1 MAEKLNVANTT
12 FHDDE
17 YVQLSDEFEQIR
29 TCIGM
34 YISYRGTKAAI
45 HLFKE
50 IFNNALDEC
59 VNPNSPADIV
69 KVYFDEA
76 LGEIMI
82 SDNGRG
88 IPFEVMKA
96 TITEKHTSTKFGR
109 KFNVDSAGE
118 NGVGLKVTAALSD
131 YFEATSFRCKES
143 KTIIF
148 RDGVMEEPS
157 IKKEKKE
164 THGFLVR
171 FRPSPKY
178 LGEIN
183 MTKDDICDWLRC
195 MSYIC
200 PKGIT
205 MQLYSMKKG
214 AEICEKS
221 EYVHEGLT
229 ADIAFMAESMEVPPI
244 ELHAS
249 QEGENVENEIKLDI
263 AFTYDKTVDY
273 EVIDSY
279 CNYVHTI
286 ENGEHV
292 SGTESAICSFFVREG
307 RKQDPNAKYEIT
319 YEDCKKGLVLAV
331 NCRTVKPDFGGQ
343 VKEKVTNP
351 TIRTDSRKLMA
362 KALEDY
368 FLDKQNVLK
377 KLIDYLR
384 KIARIRIEASGIK
397 GIDVKK
403 PTSWIDD
410 AIITAYYPIADRN
423 SKGYKELIIAEGVSA
438 GGGILAVRNPE
449 YQAIL
454 EMRGVPFNAYTATLQ
469 RTLQNEVFRQLVK
482 VLGCGVGADFNIAH
496 LKWNRIIIMTD
507 SDVDGFNITSLVCAF
522 FVKHMPQIIEEERL
536 YKSVPPLYSLAHS
549 AKNRKYT
556 KKDFIF
562 DKKEYFDLQNQ
573 IIADN
578 VILQTVWEDKDGV
591 HYKNLTKKEALKFL
605 EMNQMYSYYLKNFH
619 KKTACPTMVL
629 EVICWELLST
639 AVARDFTVVDSWETR
654 FKEVIE
660 KDFPE
665 MTFDVVTHSLSGSL
679 HGDMVTVIVD
689 DIFIKNSRK
698 FMNILAQ
705 NDNLYVRF
713 TNKNEPESLILCT
726 IGDFLN
732 ATGQTYNVDIAQR
745 FKGIGEV
752 PQELLFRST
761 LNPAVRKL
769 IKVTMDDPLKADET
783 FNILHGDNT
792 SDERKKLIEGDWLT
806 LEDLD
811 N

>member
-1 MAEKLNVANTT
+1 MAEKLKVNTT
-12 FHDDE
+12 KFHDDE

-59 VNPNSPADIV
+59 VNTNSPADTV

-82 SDNGRG
+82 LDNGRG

-131 YFEATSFRCKES
+131 YFEATSYRGKES

-148 RDGVMEEPS
+148 RDGKMEEPP

-164 THGFLVR
+164 QHGFLVR

-205 MQLYSMKKG
+205 MQLYTMRKG
-214 AEICEKS
+214 S
-221 EYVHEGLT
+221 ETCDKTEYTHEGLA
-229 ADIAFMAESMEVPPI
+229 ADISYMAESMEIPPI
-244 ELHAS
+244 ELHTS
-249 QEGENVENEIKLDI
+249 QEGDNVENEMKLDV
-263 AFTYDKTVDY
+263 AFTYDKTTDN
-273 EVIDSY
+273 EVIDSF

-292 SGTESAICSFFVREG
+292 SGVESAICSFFVREG
-307 RKQDPNAKYEIT
+307 RKMDQNAKYEIL
-319 YEDCKKGLVLAV
+319 YEDCKKGLILAV

-351 TIRTDSRKLMA
+351 TIRTDARKLIV
-362 KALEDY
+362 KELDNY

-377 KLIDYLR
+377 KIIDYLR

-403 PTSWIDD
+403 PSSWMDD
-410 AIITAYYPIADRN
+410 AVIASYFPIADRN

-438 GGGILAVRNPE
+438 GGAILAVRNPE
-449 YQAIL
+449 YQAVL
-454 EMRGVPFNAYTATLQ
+454 EMKGVPFNAYTATLQ

-536 YKSVPPLYSLAHS
+536 YKSVPPLYSLART

-578 VILQTVWEDKDGV
+578 VILQKVYEDDDGEIR
-591 HYKNLTKKEALKFL
+591 YINLTKKESLEFL
-605 EMNQMYSYYLKNFH
+605 EKNQMYGYYLKNLH

-629 EVICWELLST
+629 EVICWELVQPEIVLE
-639 AVARDFTVVDSWETR
+639 AKWEIP
-654 FKEVIE
+654 FKKKIE

-665 MTFDVVTHSLSGSL
+665 MTFDTTTHSLSGSL

-689 DIFIKNSRK
+689 SIFMKNAKK
-698 FMNILAQ
+698 FINVLIN

-713 TNKNEPESLILCT
+713 TNKNEPESMIMCT
-726 IGDFLN
+726 IGDFLE
-732 ATGQTYNVDIAQR
+732 ATGQRYNVEIAQR

-752 PQELLFRST
+752 PEELLFRST
-761 LNPAVRKL
+761 LNPALRKL

-783 FNILHGDNT
+783 FNILHGDST